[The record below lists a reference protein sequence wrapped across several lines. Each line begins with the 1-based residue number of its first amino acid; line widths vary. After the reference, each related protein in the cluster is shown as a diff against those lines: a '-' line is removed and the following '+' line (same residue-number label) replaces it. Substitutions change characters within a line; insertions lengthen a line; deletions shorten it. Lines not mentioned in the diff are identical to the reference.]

1 MELQRHWL
9 NYDNELEDCQEYI
22 TNVVTPFLQSVV
34 DSITGKD
41 VSREQKTAQVIVA
54 SLYR

>member
-22 TNVVTPFLQSVV
+22 TNVVTPFLQSVA

-41 VSREQKTAQVIVA
+41 VSRQHNTAQVIVA